1 VIITSDQWIERVL
14 WMERSVQIKVRII
27 WKSVVDED
35 SIVIVDNNDIEPK
48 VVDIDDAQYS
58 IEVLSFMA
66 S

>member
-1 VIITSDQWIERVL
+1 
-14 WMERSVQIKVRII
+14 VQIKVRII